1 MKYVIYKLIEI
12 EHLQKIEYI
21 AYETRTI
28 KREVLEELNMHDV
41 NGSHDTME
49 SAVAEIHNN
58 ADKLKHLSLT
68 ILPVF
73 HISWDGEVG

>member
-1 MKYVIYKLIEI
+1 MKYVIYNLVSI
-12 EHLQKIEYI
+12 EHLQKIEY
-21 AYETRTI
+21 AGYETRTI

-58 ADKLKHLSLT
+58 ADKLKHLSLI
-68 ILPVF
+68 ILPVY
-73 HISWDGEVG
+73 HIFWDGEVG

>member
-28 KREVLEELNMHDV
+28 KREVLEELNIDNV
-41 NGSHDTME
+41 NESHDTME
-49 SAVAEIHNN
+49 SATAEIYNK

-68 ILPVF
+68 ILPIY
-73 HISWDGEVG
+73 HIFWDGEVG